1 MSWNVLIAEDS
12 ENDLFLLLRALS
24 SSDKLTVVHSVTSG
38 DEAVRY
44 LAGHGIYADRK
55 AFPLPHL
62 LITDLKMPGFDGLDL
77 LEWLKDNPFPHLVI
91 MMLTASKR
99 ECDIE
104 ATERLRADA
113 YFTKPNSRE
122 EMMNLILT
130 IESLMAASPKAAPPS
145 PPPYNA
151 SPAL

>member
-44 LAGHGIYADRK
+44 LAGQGIYADRT

-77 LEWLKDNPFPHLVI
+77 LEWLKDHPFPNLVV
-91 MMLTASKR
+91 MMLTASTR
-99 ECDIE
+99 ESDIE
-104 ATERLRADA
+104 ATEKLRADA

-130 IESLMAASPKAAPPS
+130 IESLMAACPKALLS
-145 PPPYNA
+145 QSPPYNA
-151 SPAL
+151 RQAL